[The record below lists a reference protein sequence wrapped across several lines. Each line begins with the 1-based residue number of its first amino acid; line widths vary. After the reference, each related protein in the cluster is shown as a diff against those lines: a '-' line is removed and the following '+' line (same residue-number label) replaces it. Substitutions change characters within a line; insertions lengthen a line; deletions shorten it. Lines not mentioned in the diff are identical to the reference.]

1 MLRQLD
7 IHSLFRGEVWVGDT
21 NLRFINLYMIFKA

>member
-7 IHSLFRGEVWVGDT
+7 MNSLFRGEVWEGDIH
-21 NLRFINLYMIFKA
+21 LRFINLCMIFKA